1 MIKKDVFL
9 TNSFIF
15 FAGSFI
21 VGLGNYLFQFL
32 MARMLT
38 IEDYG
43 ELQSL
48 IAVFSIF
55 GIPLAAL
62 GAVLMR
68 NTAGFK
74 EEDSLGKI
82 KALFSYFSKIVV
94 IISIVLFLILLIL
107 SKSILGF
114 LNLNSNFPIIIL
126 GISLIPAFLSF
137 VSKNIIQGLEKF
149 KAIFVISIIET
160 GFKIISAILLV
171 TAGFKVGG
179 AMLAF
184 FISGVISYSISF
196 IPLLFLLKEKEQKI
210 ETKEIFQYFLLAL
223 LGTSFLNLLFN
234 LDIILVKHFLPS
246 FSAGEYGGLALIGR
260 IIFFLGGPIA
270 IVMFPII
277 FRNRIKNQN
286 SSAVFIKALLF
297 TFVIEVLPLIAYFL
311 FPGFI
316 IKLLIGEEFL
326 GIKGVLGYFG
336 LAMLSYSLINLFS
349 QYFLSLGEKMFSIF
363 LLGGVLL
370 EIILIS
376 IWHQSIFQI
385 VWIINLINILI
396 LTGLT
401 SYYYFLNKRK
411 SWTKN

>member
-1 MIKKDVFL
+1 MIKKDAFL
-9 TNSFIF
+9 TNSLIF

-21 VGLGNYLFQFL
+21 VGIGNYLFQFL

-62 GAVLMR
+62 GAVLIR

-74 EEDSLGKI
+74 EEENLGKV
-82 KALFSYFSKIVV
+82 KALFSYFSKTVV
-94 IISIVLFLILLIL
+94 IISTGLFLILLIL
-107 SKSILGF
+107 NKSILGF
-114 LNLNSNFPIIIL
+114 LNLNSSFPVIIL

-137 VSKNIIQGLEKF
+137 VSKSVIQGLEKF
-149 KAIFVISIIET
+149 KAVSAISIIET
-160 GFKIISAILLV
+160 SFKIISAFLLV
-171 TAGFKVGG
+171 LAGFRVGG

-184 FISGVISYSISF
+184 FISGVISYLISF
-196 IPLLFLLKEKEQKI
+196 IPLSFLLKEKEQKI
-210 ETKEIFQYFLLAL
+210 QTKEIFQYFLLAL
-223 LGTSFLNLLFN
+223 FGISFLNLLFN

-270 IVMFPII
+270 IVMFPIV
-277 FRNRIKNQN
+277 FRNKIKNQN
-286 SSAVFIKALLF
+286 SSAVFKKALLF
-297 TFVIEVLPLIAYFL
+297 TLTLEVLPLIAYFL
-311 FPGFI
+311 FPDFI
-316 IKLLIGEEFL
+316 IKLLIGEGFL

-349 QYFLSLGEKMFSIF
+349 QYFLSLGEKMFSFF

-370 EIILIS
+370 EIVLIS

-385 VWIINLINILI
+385 VWIINLINVLILI
-396 LTGLT
+396 GLA

-411 SWTKN
+411 LWTKN

>member
-1 MIKKDVFL
+1 MIKKDAFL
-9 TNSFIF
+9 ANSFIF

-74 EEDSLGKI
+74 EEKNLGKA
-82 KALFSYFSKIVV
+82 KALFSYFSKTVV
-94 IISIVLFLILLIL
+94 IISIVLCLILLVL
-107 SKSILGF
+107 NKNILGF
-114 LNLNSNFPIIIL
+114 LNLSSGFPVIIL
-126 GISLIPAFLSF
+126 GISLMPAFLSF
-137 VSKNIIQGLEKF
+137 ISKNIIQGLEKF
-149 KAIFVISIIET
+149 KAVSVISIIET
-160 GFKIISAILLV
+160 GFKIIAAILLV
-171 TAGFKVGG
+171 TAGFRVGG

-184 FISGVISYSISF
+184 LISGVISYLISF
-196 IPLLFLLKEKEQKI
+196 IPLSFLLKEKEQKI

-234 LDIILVKHFLPS
+234 LDIVLVKHFLPS

-260 IIFFLGGPIA
+260 IIFFLGGPVA
-270 IVMFPII
+270 IVMFPIV
-277 FRNRIKNQN
+277 FRNRTK
-286 SSAVFIKALLF
+286 SAVFIKALLF
-297 TFVIEVLPLIAYFL
+297 TLVIEALPLLAYFL

-349 QYFLSLGEKMFSIF
+349 QYFLSLGEKMFSFF

-376 IWHQSIFQI
+376 LWHQSIFQI
-385 VWIINLINILI
+385 VGTINLINILI
-396 LTGLT
+396 LTGLA
-401 SYYYFLNKRK
+401 SHYYFLKKRN